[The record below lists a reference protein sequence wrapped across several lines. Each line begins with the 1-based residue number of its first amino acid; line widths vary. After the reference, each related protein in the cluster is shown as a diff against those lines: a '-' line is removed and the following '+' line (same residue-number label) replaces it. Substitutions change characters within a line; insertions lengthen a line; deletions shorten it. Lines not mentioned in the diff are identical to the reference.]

1 MSTLSIS
8 RYFPFTGIK
17 IVSQNVHAQASSTLI
32 QMRPDRRYRPVC
44 HACGSSD
51 GIVHSK
57 GYRRVVRD
65 LNMAGAET
73 WLQVEY
79 RKVWC
84 PHCNGA
90 RVERLSCCGASQRV
104 TYRMARYIYELC
116 KHLSVKT
123 VAEHLGLNPQT
134 IRAID
139 RMFLEEE
146 FGRTDYSDLS
156 IIAIDEIALKKG
168 HCYMTVVLDYM
179 TGRVVWMGENRDK
192 DTVDLFFSGMTPEQK
207 ALIKAVAMD
216 MWQPYL
222 NRVRH
227 HCPRA
232 RIVYDFFHLVRS
244 FGLVIDKVRRA
255 EYVKADAEGKAVL
268 KGSRYVL
275 LKNAVNLTKNQRA
288 KLKDVLAANET
299 LTAMYILKDQL
310 KELYHYKARW
320 RCAKAVDA
328 WCEMAQEIEGPK
340 MAAFVRHVR
349 KHKPEILNHC
359 DYSIGTSG
367 LEGVN
372 NKIKLIK
379 RRAYGYHDSQYF
391 ALKIK
396 QAFPGKDSTN
406 FIG

>member
-8 RYFPFTGIK
+8 HYFPFNGIK
-17 IVSQNVHAQASSTLI
+17 IVSQAVHHQARSTLI
-32 QMRPDRRYRPVC
+32 KMRPDKRCRPVC

-51 GIVHSK
+51 GVVHSK
-57 GYRRVVRD
+57 GHRRVVRD
-65 LNMAGAET
+65 LNLAGAEA

-84 PHCNGA
+84 PDCNGA
-90 RVERLSCCGASQRV
+90 RVERLSCCGTSQRV
-104 TYRMARYIYELC
+104 TYRLAKHIYDLC
-116 KHLSVKT
+116 KHLSIKT
-123 VAEHLGLNPQT
+123 VAEHLGLNPKT
-134 IRAID
+134 IRAVD
-139 RMFLEEE
+139 RTFLEED
-146 FGRTDYSDLS
+146 FGRTDYSELS

-168 HCYMTVVLDYM
+168 HQYMTVVLDYL
-179 TGRVVWMGENRDK
+179 TGRVGWMGENRDK
-192 DTVDLFFSGMTPEQK
+192 NTVDQFFADMAPEQK

-216 MWQPYL
+216 MWQPFL

-227 HCPRA
+227 HCPKA
-232 RIVYDFFHLVRS
+232 RIVYDMFHLVRS

-288 KLKDVLAANET
+288 KLKEVLAANKT
-299 LTAMYILKDQL
+299 LTAMYVLKDQL

-320 RCAKAVDA
+320 YCDKALDA
-328 WCEMAQEIEGPK
+328 WCEMAEEIEGPK
-340 MAAFVRHVR
+340 MAAFVRHLR

-359 DYSIGTSG
+359 DYPIGTSR

-379 RRAYGYHDSQYF
+379 RRAYGYGDSEYF
-391 ALKIK
+391 GLKIK
-396 QAFPGKDSTN
+396 QAFPGKKTTN

>member
-8 RYFPFTGIK
+8 HYFPFTGIK
-17 IVSQNVHAQASSTLI
+17 IVSQNVHAQANSTLI

-44 HACGSSD
+44 HACGCSD
-51 GIVHSK
+51 GSVHSK

-84 PHCNGA
+84 PDCNGA
-90 RVERLSCCGASQRV
+90 RVERLSCCGASHRV
-104 TYRMARYIYELC
+104 TDRMARYIYELC
-116 KHLSVKT
+116 KQLSVKA
-123 VAEHLGLNPQT
+123 VAEHLGLDPKT
-134 IRAID
+134 IRAVD
-139 RMFLEEE
+139 RTFLEEE
-146 FGRTDYSDLS
+146 FGQTDYSDLS

-222 NRVRH
+222 NRIRH
-227 HCPRA
+227 HCPDA
-232 RIVYDFFHLVRS
+232 LIVYDFFHLVRS

-255 EYVKADAEGKAVL
+255 EYKKADDEGKAVL

-288 KLKDVLAANET
+288 KLKEVLAVNKT

-310 KELYHYKARW
+310 KELYHYKDRR

-328 WCEMAQEIEGPK
+328 WCEMAEEIEGPK
-340 MAAFVRHVR
+340 MAAFVRHIR

-359 DYSIGTSG
+359 DYSIGTSR